1 MFKQTI
7 LYRFLVS
14 LLCTL
19 LGLAPV
25 SVMIFRQSN
34 YVGFWDVVLRVYLF
48 FFIGFFIAVFL
59 TGELLRWE
67 GTREINKR
75 MRTKTLF
82 RVSLVAL
89 GILLIVP
96 IYKVINDDV
105 VLATIMIASYLLSMV
120 LYLKLVKAPSIL

>member
-34 YVGFWDVVLRVYLF
+34 YVDFWDVVLRVYLF